1 MYAIMMGDYIQ
12 EVHVVY
18 YKLEKYYYKER
29 NGV

>member
-1 MYAIMMGDYIQ
+1 MYAIIMGDYIQ

-18 YKLEKYYYKER
+18 KLEKYFKER